1 MSEWKA
7 KRFWTTASVVPVGDG
22 FTVHLDGR
30 AVRTPAK
37 AALVLPTES
46 LAREIA
52 GEWDAQDGV
61 IDPSAMPFTR
71 SANAAIDKVAAQ
83 HEEVATLIAAYG
95 DSDLLCYRSD
105 GPEDLVARQCK
116 AWDPLLDWAESDL
129 RVHLTRTTGI
139 IHHAQPAEALET
151 LGNLVRNQDDF
162 ALTALHDLVSLSGSL
177 IIGLAAQKGIE
188 ATDALWNVSRIDE
201 DWQIEKWGADD
212 EASAL
217 AQYKKQAFC
226 HAKRFYDL
234 SRSRV

>member
-7 KRFWTTASVVPVGDG
+7 KRFWTTASAVPVGDG

-95 DSDLLCYRSD
+95 DSDLLCYRAD
-105 GPEDLVARQCK
+105 GPEDLVARQYN

-129 RVHLTRTTGI
+129 RVCLTRTRGV
-139 IHHAQPAEALET
+139 IHRAQPAEALET
-151 LGNLVRNQDDF
+151 LGNLVRRQDNF

-177 IIGLAAQKGIE
+177 ILGLAAQQGVETADI
-188 ATDALWNVSRIDE
+188 LWKISRIDE
-201 DWQIEKWGADD
+201 DWQIEKWGHDD
-212 EASAL
+212 EATAL
-217 AQYKKQAFC
+217 AEYKKKAFC

-234 SRSRV
+234 SRRRV